1 MQNME
6 NNSAIIEPT
15 IDDISSE
22 TLEKVGDVIAKIREL
37 PQDEFGKRNFFAHLQ
52 RYGISGFNRVEGST
66 RKDTFYNL
74 ARDGFSLMVT

>member
-22 TLEKVGDVIAKIREL
+22 TLEKVGDVIAQIRAL
-37 PQDEFGKRNFFAHLQ
+37 PNDEFRQLNFQPSSQPRLNGLF
-52 RYGISGFNRVEGST
+52 V
-66 RKDTFYNL
+66 KDTKFYNL
-74 ARDGFSLMVT
+74 TRDGFLLMVT

>member
-37 PQDEFGKRNFFAHLQ
+37 LQDEFGKRNFSLTY
-52 RYGISGFNRVEGST
+52 RDMEYRDLIEL
-66 RKDTFYNL
+66 KDRQEKILFT
-74 ARDGFSLMVT
+74 T

>member
-22 TLEKVGDVIAKIREL
+22 TLEKVGDMTYSPRINAGVSSINK
-37 PQDEFGKRNFFAHLQ
+37 
-52 RYGISGFNRVEGST
+52 S
-66 RKDTFYNL
+66 
-74 ARDGFSLMVT
+74 SLLL